1 MMDQQEIE
9 IQEKPKT
16 AKCTLVWEGTSTG
29 QSTGQKKKVFDK
41 WKVVDIR
48 TEIEAKRL
56 LQDKNMVHLWNMVIN
71 LDAQRAVGENGEDIA
86 KLLV

>member
-1 MMDQQEIE
+1 MEIE
-9 IQEKPKT
+9 EKPKK
-16 AKCTLVWEGTSTG
+16 AQCTLVWEGTTSG
-29 QSTGQKKKVFDK
+29 QSTGQKKKTFDK

-48 TEIEAKRL
+48 TETEAKRL

-71 LDAQRAVGENGEDIA
+71 LDAQRAVGENEEDIK